1 MGEMSLLYKLR
12 IYSRKRRYNRFRKID
27 ERNRRLQVASN
38 DIRNLKPIKMPDN
51 LNEMSGIQQ
60 ENSERVEEIDR
71 ASEILKYSTRIAA
84 I

>member
-27 ERNRRLQVASN
+27 ERNRKLQMASN